1 MSWKKVFYI
10 GIVLV
15 AVVLVAYLLY
25 HFRPSADFST
35 ALPKKEI
42 KSIDAIS
49 ELGDL
54 SKSKPV
60 DKSNVA
66 QRKENVEKSEVGEA
80 SEGGETKEKEKDKK
94 EVVEEK
100 FKKAGESIADSFKV
114 HGPDAVLKPS
124 DKLDKSEMYH
134 GKYTINEPNFSS
146 LHPLNY
152 QGLKKVYTYFRLKE
166 SMPEI
171 VVNKLNGAAVIMT
184 GAVMPVDKI
193 PEDGKFA
200 AFWLS
205 NPTIVLAGCVFCN
218 PPTLADIV
226 YVYKDGG
233 EKPFSFERE
242 KLFKQVVLVRVVG
255 RLFFGPET
263 IGESTFLFSILAT
276 DVEVL
281 N

>member
-10 GIVLV
+10 GVVLV
-15 AVVLVAYLLY
+15 AVVLAAYLLY
-25 HFRPSADFST
+25 HFRPSAGFST
-35 ALPKKEI
+35 ALPKKET

-60 DKSNVA
+60 ERA
-66 QRKENVEKSEVGEA
+66 ENIQKAEQPQ
-80 SEGGETKEKEKDKK
+80 KEKVKEEVEETEESKK
-94 EVVEEK
+94 ELVEEK
-100 FKKAGESIADSFKV
+100 FKKAGASIADSFKI

-124 DKLDKSEMYH
+124 DKLDKKELYH
-134 GKYTINEPNFSS
+134 GKYTINEPDFSS

-242 KLFKQVVLVRVVG
+242 KLFKQVVLVRVIG

-276 DVEVL
+276 DIEVL